1 MSEGILP
8 GRTPREAGAVS
19 GNGSETSWTAPGST
33 PAPAGPPG
41 APPPGWPPP
50 SPPPPGPAGPTPP
63 AGPTGS
69 LPGGPPAW
77 QPAWASALTAHKPGI
92 VALRPL
98 SLGDIVEGGFA
109 SIRRNPRTFLGLAV
123 LTALA
128 VLVVAGLLFLV
139 GYLVSTALEGS
150 TTLDVFLTFGI
161 TSFAV
166 VMLFLSA
173 ATSIALS
180 GMLAYPVGEAVLGR
194 KPTIGETWRK
204 TRRMLPRLIGLCA
217 VLVLPTTALF
227 ALVVGGTIWAF
238 AGDLPAVGV
247 LGVLGVLAAGAA
259 VLWLGVRLAL
269 ATPALVLEDLRVIGS
284 LRRSWGLTAGLF
296 WRTFGI
302 LTVSSLLIGVVQ
314 YLLSMVLQ
322 IGGMLLG
329 LALGTMLD
337 SGSDS
342 DTLVGVVA
350 AASSVVGGLVSG
362 MVTQPFLAA
371 VAALLYTDSRIRK
384 EGFDL
389 ALARAVA
396 DAGRSPA
403 R

>member
-8 GRTPREAGAVS
+8 GRTPREGEPVS
-19 GNGSETSWTAPGST
+19 GSGAQAAWAAPGSG
-33 PAPAGPPG
+33 PAPAGPPPLG
-41 APPPGWPPP
+41 PPP
-50 SPPPPGPAGPTPP
+50 SGPTGPLPGGYPGGPAG
-63 AGPTGS
+63 GPH
-69 LPGGPPAW
+69 PGGQQAW

-109 SIRRNPRTFLGLAV
+109 AIRRNPRTFLGLAV
-123 LTALA
+123 LTALT

-139 GYLVSTALEGS
+139 GYLVGTALEGS
-150 TTLDVFLTFGI
+150 NTLDLFLAFGI

-173 ATSIALS
+173 GTSIALS

-204 TRRMLPRLIGLCA
+204 TRRMLPRLSGLCA
-217 VLVLPTTALF
+217 VLVLPPTAVFGLI
-227 ALVVGGTIWAF
+227 VGGTIWAF
-238 AGDLPAVGV
+238 AGELPAVGV
-247 LGVLGVLAAGAA
+247 LGVLGVFAAGAGM
-259 VLWLGVRLAL
+259 LWLGIRLAL
-269 ATPALVLEDLRVIGS
+269 ATPALVLEDLRVIAS

-322 IGGMLLG
+322 LGGMFLG
-329 LALGTMLD
+329 FALASMLG
-337 SGSDS
+337 SSDS
-342 DTLVGVVA
+342 DALVGIA
-350 AASSVVGGLVSG
+350 AGVSSVVGGLVSG
-362 MVTQPFLAA
+362 MLTQPFLAA

-396 DAGRSPA
+396 GAGRSPA
-403 R
+403 P

>member
-8 GRTPREAGAVS
+8 GRTPREAEPVS
-19 GNGSETSWTAPGST
+19 GNGTQAAWAAPGSD
-33 PAPAGPPG
+33 PAPAGPP
-41 APPPGWPPP
+41 PPGPPP
-50 SPPPPGPAGPTPP
+50 SGLTGPLPGGYPGGPAG
-63 AGPTGS
+63 GPH
-69 LPGGPPAW
+69 PGGQQAW

-123 LTALA
+123 LTALT

-139 GYLVSTALEGS
+139 GYLVGTALEGS
-150 TTLDVFLTFGI
+150 NTLDVFLAFGI

-166 VMLFLSA
+166 VMLVLSA
-173 ATSIALS
+173 GTSIALS

-217 VLVLPTTALF
+217 VLVLPPTAVFGLI
-227 ALVVGGTIWAF
+227 VGGTIWAF
-238 AGDLPAVGV
+238 AGELPAVGV
-247 LGVLGVLAAGAA
+247 LGVLGVLAAGAGM
-259 VLWLGVRLAL
+259 LWLGIRLAL
-269 ATPALVLEDLRVIGS
+269 ATPALVLEDLRVIAS

-322 IGGMLLG
+322 LGGMFLG
-329 LALGTMLD
+329 FALASMLGS

-342 DTLVGVVA
+342 DALVGIA
-350 AASSVVGGLVSG
+350 AGVSSVVGGLVSG
-362 MVTQPFLAA
+362 MLTQPFLAA

-396 DAGRSPA
+396 GAGRSPA
-403 R
+403 P

>member
-1 MSEGILP
+1 
-8 GRTPREAGAVS
+8 
-19 GNGSETSWTAPGST
+19 
-33 PAPAGPPG
+33 
-41 APPPGWPPP
+41 
-50 SPPPPGPAGPTPP
+50 
-63 AGPTGS
+63 
-69 LPGGPPAW
+69 
-77 QPAWASALTAHKPGI
+77 
-92 VALRPL
+92 
-98 SLGDIVEGGFA
+98 
-109 SIRRNPRTFLGLAV
+109 
-123 LTALA
+123 
-128 VLVVAGLLFLV
+128 VAGLLFLV

-342 DTLVGVVA
+342 DSLVGVVA